1 MFFRHGL
8 GKAWIYASHMF
19 SLVVAWIFAT
29 QFFRPS
35 LIWCQ
40 VQRMNPIFG
49 MDLRHNILETV
60 HHHWSWEIY
69 ICLQGACSVASPF
82 FTLVLI
88 YSQAGLKNKSL
99 FWHGLSP
106 QIFLKPFAKG
116 FKKYIIVYRRHVFAS
131 QFFRLTCAIRL
142 VGRMNLRHGPWPV
155 IVLTNSIIFFL
166 GHTLLPRNSACWY
179 RSLEE

>member
-1 MFFRHGL
+1 MSGSKNESHFRHGF
-8 GKAWIYASHMF
+8 APQNSWDSSS
-19 SLVVAWIFAT
+19 SLV
-29 QFFRPS
+29 
-35 LIWCQ
+35 
-40 VQRMNPIFG
+40 
-49 MDLRHNILETV
+49 LRN
-60 HHHWSWEIY
+60 IY

-88 YSQAGLKNKSL
+88 YSQAGLKNKSS

-142 VGRMNLRHGPWPV
+142 VGRMNLRHGPSPV